1 MSRKYQLRALG
12 CKVNQYESQ
21 QLREI
26 LESHGWRSA
35 RSDETAD
42 LALVN
47 GCAVTGSA
55 SAKTRQAVRRVSR
68 HGRHFQMIPV

>member
-1 MSRKYQLRALG
+1 MCRKYQLRTLG

-26 LESHGWRSA
+26 LESHGWRAA
-35 RSDETAD
+35 RPDETAD

-47 GCAVTGSA
+47 SCAVTASA
-55 SAKTRQAVRRVSR
+55 SA
-68 HGRHFQMIPV
+68 